1 MEADR
6 VEHLKLI
13 QGVIARL
20 AGNSFLLKGWTVT
33 LSAAL
38 LALAAKDAD
47 RSFALVALYPAA
59 AFWGLDAYFL
69 RQERLFRALYDD
81 VRRSESA
88 DVGGPEPF
96 SMAANGYGKAAG
108 SWGSCL
114 WRPTVAFVH
123 GVVLGTIVLVSTL
136 TG

>member
-1 MEADR
+1 M
-6 VEHLKLI
+6 
-13 QGVIARL
+13 

-59 AFWGLDAYFL
+59 AFWGLDAYYL

-81 VRRSESA
+81 VRRRGWDA
-88 DVGGPEPF
+88 VGGLEPF
-96 SMAANGYGKAAG
+96 SLATKAYTKEAG
-108 SWGSCL
+108 AWGSAL
-114 WRPTVAFVH
+114 WRPTVVFVH
-123 GVVLGTIVLVSTL
+123 AVVLATIVLVFVL